1 MKLVIPFLVVLAL
14 VGAAGLSSLKSGD
27 YCEYDAA
34 NPDFATVSTD
44 LGATPPGPRCVYR
57 HADGRVTSVSTGSWP
72 WFAIA
77 LAGFAAIALWTVGA
91 RAAAPPALP
100 PRLASPWRRSA
111 HSGSRAAALSPAACS
126 AFRSRGCRTSR
137 SHAPT
142 TGAASR
148 ARSVSVGFLA
158 GVAVFVAAVLSTA
171 LEPVAAAAFAVALAA
186 LSARLLKPRPAAT
199 AAPPRRAPDA
209 EPLGLRELGAR
220 RGARHD
226 VVGLLRHRCW

>member
-77 LAGFAAIALWTVGA
+77 LAGFAAIALWTVRRPRSGA
-91 RAAAPPALP
+91 A
-100 PRLASPWRRSA
+100 RLAT
-111 HSGSRAAALSPAACS
+111 AAGIAMAAVG
-126 AFRSRGCRTSR
+126 AFGLEGGGFVAGCLFGVPLAGCRTSR

-142 TGAASR
+142 TGAATGRAASR
-148 ARSVSVGFLA
+148 SAFSPASPCSSRPSSAPRWSRS
-158 GVAVFVAAVLSTA
+158 
-171 LEPVAAAAFAVALAA
+171 
-186 LSARLLKPRPAAT
+186 
-199 AAPPRRAPDA
+199 PPRCSRWRSPRSPRGCSSLAQQLQQPLLVQHRDA
-209 EPLGLRELGAR
+209 EPLGLRELGPGEAP
-220 RGARHD
+220 ATT
-226 VVGLLRHRCW
+226 